1 MLPLVTLPKCEP
13 VSSRGGQEASLMI
26 LKLTRPLV
34 FLDFETTGL
43 DTANDRIVELAFV
56 RLLPDGTR
64 KTLVQRVNPGIEV
77 SKAATKVTGIH
88 TMDATGLFWGPP
100 LKKVGDKLV
109 DFLADSDIAG
119 FNQIGYDIPLWEAE
133 CRRHGIAFDPRGRH
147 QVDVKIL
154 FNVMETGWDR
164 FLMGPRNLTAAVRHY
179 CGRELEGAHG
189 AEADTQA
196 TVDVLLAQLQRYPDL
211 PRDVPGLAKFC
222 QEHQRDI
229 EVAQQRAGGATG

>member
-1 MLPLVTLPKCEP
+1 
-13 VSSRGGQEASLMI
+13 MI

-43 DTANDRIVELAFV
+43 DTQSDRIVELAFV

-64 KTLVQRVNPGIEV
+64 ESLVRPVNPGMTAM
-77 SKAATKVTGIH
+77 SKTATKITGIH
-88 TMDATGLFWGPP
+88 TNDVCGLFGDGGKGPAQP
-100 LKKVGDKLV
+100 LRKLGDELLA
-109 DFLADSDIAG
+109 FLGDSDIAG
-119 FNQIGYDIPLWEAE
+119 FNQIHYDIPLWLAE
-133 CRRHGIAFDPRGRH
+133 CKRHGIAFELGSRH

-154 FNVMETGWDR
+154 FNTLETGWDR

-211 PRDVPGLAKFC
+211 PRDVAGLAKFC
-222 QEHQRDI
+222 QEHLRDRD
-229 EVAQQRAGGATG
+229 EEAAQAGGLDG

>member
-1 MLPLVTLPKCEP
+1 MN
-13 VSSRGGQEASLMI
+13 

-43 DTANDRIVELAFV
+43 DIENDRIVELAFV
-56 RLLPDGTR
+56 RLLPDGQR
-64 KTLVQRVNPGIEV
+64 ETLVQRVNPGVEL
-77 SKAATKVTGIH
+77 SKGATKVTGIH

-100 LKKVGDKLV
+100 LKKCGDKLIE
-109 DFLADSDIAG
+109 FLADSDIAG
-119 FNQIGYDIPLWEAE
+119 FNQIGFDMPLWERE
-133 CRRHGIAFDPRGRH
+133 CRRHEIPFEPDGRH
-147 QVDVKIL
+147 QVDVKII

-211 PRDVPGLAKFC
+211 PRDVPGLAKWC
-222 QEHQRDI
+222 RDHQR
-229 EVAQQRAGGATG
+229 ELEASQQSQQG